1 MATTTQA
8 SVRVPNYTDAMV
20 ARLVGEYTSTPT
32 RATVDALAN
41 EMGKNPRSI
50 IAKLVREGVYQ
61 AQERT
66 TKSGAPIVR
75 KAELVSE
82 ISSLTGTSVDSL
94 VKASKADL
102 ERLVAALNAILPSVS
117 QGVRMARNFFA
128 ENIVELV
135 LRDKSSSFKMFINC
149 FLAYSAF
156 AMMVLTYI
164 ILVRA

>member
-75 KAELVSE
+75 KAELVAE
-82 ISSLTGTSVDSL
+82 ISSLTGASVDSL

-102 ERLVAALNAILPSVS
+102 ERLVTALNAVLPSVS
-117 QGVRMARNFFA
+117 
-128 ENIVELV
+128 
-135 LRDKSSSFKMFINC
+135 
-149 FLAYSAF
+149 
-156 AMMVLTYI
+156 
-164 ILVRA
+164 

>member
-1 MATTTQA
+1 MATATTQA

-20 ARLVGEYTSTPT
+20 NQMVGEYTANPSMDTV
-32 RATVDALAN
+32 RALSDS
-41 EMGKNPRSI
+41 MGKNTRSI

-75 KAELVSE
+75 KAELVAE
-82 ISSLTGTSVDSL
+82 ISSLTGTNVDSL

-117 QGVRMARNFFA
+117 
-128 ENIVELV
+128 
-135 LRDKSSSFKMFINC
+135 
-149 FLAYSAF
+149 
-156 AMMVLTYI
+156 
-164 ILVRA
+164 

>member
-1 MATTTQA
+1 MPAIFRPKEKIILDRQSKLLYNTFMKSRNTLQKISNFLFGGALMATTTQA

-117 QGVRMARNFFA
+117 
-128 ENIVELV
+128 
-135 LRDKSSSFKMFINC
+135 
-149 FLAYSAF
+149 
-156 AMMVLTYI
+156 
-164 ILVRA
+164 

>member
-61 AQERT
+61 AAPRT

-75 KAELVSE
+75 KAELVEQIESYFVGA
-82 ISSLTGTSVDSL
+82 SLPSL

-102 ERLVAALNAILPSVS
+102 QKMVDTIQS
-117 QGVRMARNFFA
+117 MA
-128 ENIVELV
+128 
-135 LRDKSSSFKMFINC
+135 S
-149 FLAYSAF
+149 
-156 AMMVLTYI
+156 
-164 ILVRA
+164 

>member
-20 ARLVGEYTSTPT
+20 ARLVGEYTSNPSMD
-32 RATVDALAN
+32 TVKALSS
-41 EMGKNPRSI
+41 ELGKNPRSI

-75 KAELVSE
+75 KAELVAQ
-82 ISSLTGTSVDSL
+82 INTLTGTSVDSL

-102 ERLVAALNAILPSVS
+102 ERLVVALQTVLPSAS
-117 QGVRMARNFFA
+117 
-128 ENIVELV
+128 
-135 LRDKSSSFKMFINC
+135 
-149 FLAYSAF
+149 
-156 AMMVLTYI
+156 
-164 ILVRA
+164 